1 MSPTSSAFTTLNVYS
16 LLLHPLR
23 STAEDYLYS
32 FRRYGSGRQL
42 YLNLAVREVPD
53 WAREVPIDL
62 VVFQTTFFS
71 ERWIPEVF
79 ARIAER
85 AEPLRGVGRVRV
97 ALPQDEYTGGEQLNE
112 FLKDYEIDHV
122 FSLAPPSEWP
132 KIYPRLDRKRV
143 AISRSLPG
151 YLADDTAKRIE
162 RIVDRTRERPVEIG
176 YRAWSGAPW
185 LGRHGVL
192 KGQVGEVFR
201 EAAPRHGVSTDISSR
216 DSDVLLGD
224 DWFRFLASCKYTLG
238 CEGGA
243 SMLDWDGSIRERTD
257 RYQAEHPD
265 AGFDEVEAAC
275 FPGQDGTLDYFAI
288 GPRHIEACATRTCQV
303 LVEGDY
309 QGILR
314 PWEHYI
320 PVKRDFSNLDE
331 VLELIRRD
339 ELREEITENAYRDV
353 IASERYTYRSF
364 VREVEA
370 AATESAPETPR
381 QARSMAMLERR
392 ERLMDSLSWGRVL
405 FKIRIEP
412 RWDLFK
418 ARRTLRRQRRV
429 MFRRRMTLAAYRA
442 MTRVLPKRARSALGR
457 LVAKRRERRVP

>member
-1 MSPTSSAFTTLNVYS
+1 M
-16 LLLHPLR
+16 
-23 STAEDYLYS
+23 
-32 FRRYGSGRQL
+32 
-42 YLNLAVREVPD
+42 
-53 WAREVPIDL
+53 
-62 VVFQTTFFS
+62 
-71 ERWIPEVF
+71 
-79 ARIAER
+79 
-85 AEPLRGVGRVRV
+85 
-97 ALPQDEYTGGEQLNE
+97 
-112 FLKDYEIDHV
+112 
-122 FSLAPPSEWP
+122 
-132 KIYPRLDRKRV
+132 
-143 AISRSLPG
+143 
-151 YLADDTAKRIE
+151 
-162 RIVDRTRERPVEIG
+162 
-176 YRAWSGAPW
+176 
-185 LGRHGVL
+185 
-192 KGQVGEVFR
+192 
-201 EAAPRHGVSTDISSR
+201 
-216 DSDVLLGD
+216 LLGD

-370 AATESAPETPR
+370 AAPRAPPGPR
-381 QARSMAMLERR
+381 GRR
-392 ERLMDSLSWGRVL
+392 GRW
-405 FKIRIEP
+405 RC
-412 RWDLFK
+412 WSG
-418 ARRTLRRQRRV
+418 A
-429 MFRRRMTLAAYRA
+429 
-442 MTRVLPKRARSALGR
+442 SG
-457 LVAKRRERRVP
+457 